1 MNDTGSIN
9 LYELRLCFQVF
20 LTGNGHNTPLDP
32 VVSSPI
38 YGKSNELTITMLCS
52 CSSPMNGGAKII
64 MLCDKVNKGDIKIR
78 FFETNDDDNVV
89 WEAYADFQPS
99 DVHKQCAIPF
109 TAPRYRNPDCQQ
121 HVTVRLMH
129 SNGCCTS
136 TKEFFCA
143 LLGGGAIAASVGQC
157 HKCAAGIYVLSKS
170 RYANICSSAA

>member
-20 LTGNGHNTPLDP
+20 LTGNGHNTPLEP

-38 YGKSNELTITMLCS
+38 YGKSNELTITRLCS

-64 MLCDKVNKGDIKIR
+64 MLCDKITKGDIKIR
-78 FFETNDDDNVV
+78 FFETNDDGNEV
-89 WEAYADFQPS
+89 WEAFAEFQPS

-109 TAPRYRNPDCQQ
+109 TAPRYRNADCQQ

-129 SNGCCTS
+129 DEMVAVHRLMCSLYSLRWRCNC
-136 TKEFFCA
+136 
-143 LLGGGAIAASVGQC
+143 SVRRIMPQVRRWNLHTIQIQVC
-157 HKCAAGIYVLSKS
+157 
-170 RYANICSSAA
+170 